1 MTRNYVI
8 LAAYAVYTA
17 FWVRLLLHGIVWWRA
32 VRRLTPEPR
41 QQPAWDPRACGLAAL
56 DVLFLGRLFAINPM
70 LWLGEYVFHTSFLLV
85 LLRHLRYFLNPVP
98 AWVWWMQTPGII
110 AGYILPLS
118 LAYILVIRL
127 MTTREKYASPANMV
141 LLGLMLVISCT
152 GLFMNLFF
160 KPDLVGVKLFILGLM
175 NLSPVPPPKSI
186 PFTVHFKLFLV
197 LVVLLPTHIFTAP
210 LVMYEAR
217 KRAGDLKRIMH

>member
-1 MTRNYVI
+1 
-8 LAAYAVYTA
+8 
-17 FWVRLLLHGIVWWRA
+17 
-32 VRRLTPEPR
+32 
-41 QQPAWDPRACGLAAL
+41 
-56 DVLFLGRLFAINPM
+56 
-70 LWLGEYVFHTSFLLV
+70 
-85 LLRHLRYFLNPVP
+85 
-98 AWVWWMQTPGII
+98 
-110 AGYILPLS
+110 
-118 LAYILVIRL
+118 

-175 NLSPVPPPKSI
+175 DLSPVPPPQSI

-217 KRAGDLKRIMH
+217 KRAGDLKHIVH